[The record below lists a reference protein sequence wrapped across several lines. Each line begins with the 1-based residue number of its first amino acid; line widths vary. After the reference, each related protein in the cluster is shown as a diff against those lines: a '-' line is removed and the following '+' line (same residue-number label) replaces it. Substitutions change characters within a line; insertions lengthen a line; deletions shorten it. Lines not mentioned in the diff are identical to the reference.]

1 MLISLLVAVLVLG
14 LIYWLITL
22 LPIPDPFKKIVLV
35 VFIIICIIW
44 VLNMFGMLGSGP
56 WYGPGPHRLP

>member
-35 VFIIICIIW
+35 IFIIICIIML
-44 VLNMFGMLGSGP
+44 LNMFGFIGTP
-56 WYGPGPHRLP
+56 WYGGHTRLP